1 MPRSDV
7 LVLLTTFFLTVVVD
21 LVVALQAGIV
31 LAALL
36 FMRRMATLS
45 QAGYVT
51 RMLSED
57 EDGDDPLSIE
67 KRSVPAGVEVFEVQ
81 GAFFFGAASKFRESI
96 NQVESPP
103 RVLIVRLRNVLAIDA
118 SGLHELELLHGDGAR
133 RGTTL
138 VLSGVHA
145 QPLIAL
151 ERSGLLDRFGEDNV
165 CPDIDAALDR
175 ANALLPDASTS
186 PAAA

>member
-1 MPRSDV
+1 
-7 LVLLTTFFLTVVVD
+7 
-21 LVVALQAGIV
+21 
-31 LAALL
+31 
-36 FMRRMATLS
+36 MATLS

-57 EDGDDPLSIE
+57 EDSDDPLSIE
-67 KRSVPAGVEVFEVQ
+67 KRTVPAGVEVFEVQ

-96 NQVESPP
+96 NQVETPP
-103 RVLIVRLRNVLAIDA
+103 RVLIVRLRNVPAIDA
-118 SGLHELELLHGDGAR
+118 SGLHELELLHVDGAR

-165 CPDIDAALDR
+165 CPDIDTALDR
-175 ANALLPDASTS
+175 AKALLVSAPRSAG
-186 PAAA
+186 A